1 MRNMGQIVIDIPSNK
16 NRRYVLA
23 DDTVA
28 EMFIEDLEAA
38 AIRLKGNPAK
48 LTRQQIEDIQD
59 GLSADQAVRNSKGKA
74 YSWEQVKRELE
85 P

>member
-1 MRNMGQIVIDIPSNK
+1 MGQIVIDIPSNK

-23 DDTVA
+23 NDTVA
-28 EMFIEDLEAA
+28 EMFIENLEAA

-59 GLSADQAVRNSKGKA
+59 GLSADRAVRNSKGKA
-74 YSWEQVKRELE
+74 YSWEQVKRELGL
-85 P
+85 

>member
-1 MRNMGQIVIDIPSNK
+1 MGQIVIDIPSNK